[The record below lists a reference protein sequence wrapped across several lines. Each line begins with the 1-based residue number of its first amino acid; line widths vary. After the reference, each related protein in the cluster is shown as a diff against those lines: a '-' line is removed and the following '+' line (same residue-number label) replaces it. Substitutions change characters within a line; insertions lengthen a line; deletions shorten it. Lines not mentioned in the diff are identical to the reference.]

1 MGKLYLMTLIPGAII
16 YWGFTAKARLWDLLL
31 QRHIGEIF
39 IILLYIFSVSV
50 IIFGYGLFVD
60 VTGPYITK
68 EEEEED
74 INLGYAYLRHA
85 NLKGAKLCRAIL
97 WKANLEAADLTGAD
111 LTGANLTEA
120 NLTGVNLMRTD
131 LTEADLC
138 GANLTG
144 ANLTGANLMEADL
157 WETRNLTIEQL
168 SNVKTLYRAELTPE
182 LMERIEKDYPH
193 LLEKPKNRKNV
204 RT

>member
-31 QRHIGEIF
+31 QRHIDEIF

-50 IIFGYGLFVD
+50 IIFGYGLVVD

-74 INLGYAYLRHA
+74 TNLECAYLRHA
-85 NLKGAKLCRAIL
+85 NLTGTNLCRAIL
-97 WKANLEAADLTGAD
+97 WKANLEAADLAGAN
-111 LTGANLTEA
+111 LTGANLME
-120 NLTGVNLMRTD
+120 TD

-144 ANLTGANLMEADL
+144 ATLTGANLTEADL

-168 SNVKTLYRAELTPE
+168 SDVKTLYQAELAPE
-182 LMERIEKDYPH
+182 LMERIEKEYPH
-193 LLEKPKNRKNV
+193 LLEKPKDRKNV
-204 RT
+204 